1 MADETEREIRREREL
16 EKLSGKADRMNEKLD
31 RLLDHHVPKF
41 YEMIQEGENARMKDN
56 ADMNIRLDRLE
67 RNGRGNPGGT
77 ATRTDPVDD
86 PDLRTSVMDA
96 IRDKRKRRV
105 FYAVGGTSIVGGG
118 GAYVVLKVAEM
129 ILASMSGP

>member
-1 MADETEREIRREREL
+1 MAGETEREIRREREL
-16 EKLSGKADRMNEKLD
+16 AELSSRVARMDEKID
-31 RLLDHHVPKF
+31 RLLDVHVPKF
-41 YEMIQEGENARMKDN
+41 YKMIQDGEMDRMKDK

-77 ATRTDPVDD
+77 AIPVDD

-105 FYAVGGTSIVGGG
+105 FYAVGGTSIVGGT
-118 GAYVVLKVAEM
+118 GAYVVLKAVEM